1 MSSMHNPL
9 TSYGCLLINVF
20 SFFPFFVGDK
30 FHSFC
35 TASVNCPPTIDHNDA
50 GQAVFCLRGSAFSQ
64 TIAMVTFAFRPKVS
78 PWLRFSSWN
87 GPLSAS
93 SWSLKT
99 LFFIFH
105 AWRVQ
110 CPHWSHTVHR
120 MRIVV
125 ASALSP
131 QKIKVVKSPQ
141 SSKPGWPCFFR
152 FFQWKIFFF

>member
-9 TSYGCLLINVF
+9 TSYGCLLLNVF
-20 SFFPFFVGDK
+20 SFYPFFVGDK

-35 TASVNCPPTIDHNDA
+35 NATVNCPPTIDHNDA

-64 TIAMVTFAFRPKVS
+64 AIAMVTFAFRPKVS

-87 GPLSAS
+87 GPLTAS

-99 LFFIFH
+99 SFFIFH

-110 CPHWSHTVHR
+110 CTHWSHTVHR

-125 ASALSP
+125 ASAISP
-131 QKIKVVKSPQ
+131 QKIMVLKSPHRQ
-141 SSKPGWPCFFR
+141 NLDDLAFLDFF
-152 FFQWKIFFF
+152 